1 MTPVL
6 LAVEAPWWGNGAFS
20 LLGAGIGGL
29 VTYITTTR
37 ANLRKEQEERERQRL
52 DRIRDVSTR
61 FIQTISKQSVTSL
74 KVPQHL
80 NPVLSQAIQKLQ
92 SGEDLADVAS
102 SLQNLTAADPNNPDN
117 TDVVKAITGLQTIKN
132 LFEGITALQPG
143 AAEATALV
151 AEMRLVVPNRLVNLA
166 ELIGAVSLL
175 QQVAVSLPGVTQYQ
189 TKEFGALMNAFVNG
203 VRKEMGLEPYKAT
216 ETTVQ
221 NMSEK
226 INEMLG
232 DNAE

>member
-1 MTPVL
+1 MD
-6 LAVEAPWWGNGAFS
+6 APWWGNGAFG
-20 LLGAGIGGL
+20 LLGTVIGGL
-29 VTYITTTR
+29 ATYVTTTR

-74 KVPQHL
+74 KLPQHL
-80 NPVLSQAIQKLQ
+80 NPAITQAIQKLQ
-92 SGEDLADVAS
+92 SGEELADVTS
-102 SLQNLTAADPNNPDN
+102 TLQNLTAADPNNPDN
-117 TDVVKAITGLQTIKN
+117 SQVMNAITALQTIKN
-132 LFEGITALQPG
+132 LFDGITALQPG

-166 ELIGAVSLL
+166 ELIGAVGVL

-216 ETTVQ
+216 ETTIQ

-232 DNAE
+232 GNAE